1 MLTPQPETQEQGKKA
16 QAELQSRQ
24 EGAERCCS
32 NTGRLGCPQRPVHQ
46 AVRSPKGNAMW
57 SGRDWVQTEETG
69 TGEQGFW
76 K

>member
-24 EGAERCCS
+24 EGRRTMLLQDRQTRVPPETRAP
-32 NTGRLGCPQRPVHQ
+32 GCTK
-46 AVRSPKGNAMW
+46 SKGNAMVR
-57 SGRDWVQTEETG
+57 GRDWVQTEETG